1 MAVRGI
7 EAKPATGGPLPAAAG
22 HPARR
27 SMKLFRSSA
36 VRACSSL
43 ALLLLVSGA
52 GELAPRAE
60 TLGAPASHP
69 PQTSPS
75 EATFPQLLPAVPTDS
90 AEPITPIPPPPPAD
104 PLKLALGES
113 LFEDPLL
120 SRDRTRS
127 CRSCHDTRSNG
138 ADARRHARGLDGSE
152 MFFNTNTVFNAA
164 LSFRFNWEGDMRTL
178 EAHAEASLLSPRTMG
193 MTMDEALGR
202 LDADPEMVERFSR
215 AYGHGPDQASLLDA
229 IATYERSLVTPGSR
243 FDRWLEGDGAA
254 LSADEQKGYQLF
266 ESLGCIS
273 CHQGVNV
280 GGNLFERQGIFRPL
294 AAPKPA
300 VLRVPSLRNVA
311 VTAPYFHDGSA
322 ATLEDAVRKMAAAQL
337 DRTLSAEQVGSVVAF
352 LRTLTGTYR
361 GAPVTAATPTD
372 VTHLSLTPI
381 PASPPSSPTLT
392 SPIPTSP

>member
-1 MAVRGI
+1 
-7 EAKPATGGPLPAAAG
+7 
-22 HPARR
+22 
-27 SMKLFRSSA
+27 MKRFRSSA
-36 VRACSSL
+36 VRAWSSL
-43 ALLLLVSGA
+43 ALILLVSGA
-52 GELAPRAE
+52 GEFGPRAE
-60 TLGAPASHP
+60 ISGVQAPLPPQASH
-69 PQTSPS
+69 S
-75 EATFPQLLPAVPTDS
+75 EIAFPQLLPAVPTDNP
-90 AEPITPIPPPPPAD
+90 EPITPIPPPPPAD

-178 EAHAEASLLSPRTMG
+178 EAHADASLLSPRTMG
-193 MTMDEALGR
+193 MTMDEVVGR
-202 LDADPEMVERFSR
+202 LDADPEMVERFSQ

-243 FDRWLEGDGAA
+243 FDRWLEGDDAA

-294 AAPKPA
+294 AAPKPE

-322 ATLEDAVRKMAAAQL
+322 PTLEDAVRKMAAAQL
-337 DRTLSAEQVGSVVAF
+337 DRTLSAEQVGSIVAF

-361 GAPVTAATPTD
+361 GAPVTAAP
-372 VTHLSLTPI
+372 VTAAPVTAAEPAAATRLGLTPV
-381 PASPPSSPTLT
+381 PAPPPSSA
-392 SPIPTSP
+392 IPTSPILTSP